1 MRKKQLCHTFPV
13 NWEKTVLDQVQA
25 RNTWV
30 QLSFKVEIY
39 IWNSNSQTFLYR
51 ELSREL
57 VKMQILTHYF
67 RGLVPE
73 SQHFSED
80 EML

>member
-39 IWNSNSQTFLYR
+39 NMEQ
-51 ELSREL
+51 
-57 VKMQILTHYF
+57 
-67 RGLVPE
+67 
-73 SQHFSED
+73 
-80 EML
+80 